1 MSDDLAAERRPD
13 SSKSAATSPPTATSC
28 EAWSC
33 ATSLFVTSA
42 LSSDFSGRCSTRL
55 LLMIIFVIIFSELF
69 RFKIVHYDIYFL
81 SAFIAW
87 NFFSQSTVGAMTS
100 LGWNG
105 QLMKQVRA
113 PKTIF
118 ALATTISGLV
128 NLVLSMFPLLLIMWW
143 VKAPIRISILF
154 LPISFV
160 VLAMFTLGVSL
171 AVSSL
176 SVFFVDVREM
186 YTVGLTALMYLTPI
200 IYPLDIIPEKFLWI
214 VKPNPLRY
222 MLETIRAPIYYGIIP
237 PLRTVL
243 IALGLRSRRSGH
255 RMVDLPGGCPRG
267 SMRTFEMESASGTGR
282 TAGEH

>member
-1 MSDDLAAERRPD
+1 MTATDSIARGLTDVRRERRFGGGEATGFLEECRDLAAYRHLLR
-13 SSKSAATSPPTATSC
+13 
-28 EAWSC
+28 
-33 ATSLFVTSA
+33 SLVVRDLTVRYKRSFIGFLWTM
-42 LSSDFSGRCSTRL
+42 LNPL

-87 NFFSQSTVGAMTS
+87 NFFSQSTVSAMTS

-160 VLAMFTLGVSL
+160 VLAMLTLGVSL

-243 IALGLRSRRSGH
+243 IALACAVGALVIGWSIFRRLS
-255 RMVDLPGGCPRG
+255 PR
-267 SMRTFEMESASGTGR
+267 FYA
-282 TAGEH
+282 HL